1 MSASAQWSDLG
12 PRVISGVAMAL
23 VGMLAVWSGGWFFG
37 ALVCLVG
44 GLMTWEVL
52 RMFGLSPA
60 GGIGVMAAAVLA
72 LAIILPGIFAVPLL
86 LATGFVAAGQGDRD
100 HPAVFAAVSW
110 IMLGC
115 FALLIL
121 RFDLGFVWVLWLVLV
136 VIASDVAGYFA
147 GRRFG
152 GPKFWPRVSPK
163 KTWSGTI
170 AGWAGAAIVGMI
182 FAGPTGAGAALIP
195 VSVLTAFAG
204 QMGDIGESALKRH
217 TGVKDSSDLIP
228 GHGGVFDRFDA
239 MLGAGAVMLLLWAAG
254 WVPGIA

>member
-12 PRVISGVAMAL
+12 PRVISGVAMAV
-23 VGMLAVWSGGWFFG
+23 VGVLAVWSGGWFFA

-60 GGIGVMAAAVLA
+60 GGMGVMAAAVLA
-72 LAIILPGIFAVPLL
+72 LVMVLPGLFAVPLL

-100 HPAVFAAVSW
+100 IPAVFGAVSW

-115 FALLIL
+115 FALMIL
-121 RFDLGFVWVLWLVLV
+121 RLDLGAIWVLWLVLV

-147 GRRFG
+147 GRMIG
-152 GPKFWPRVSPK
+152 GPKFWPRISPK

-170 AGWAGAAIVGMI
+170 AGWIGAALVGAV
-182 FAGPTGAGAALIP
+182 FAGPTGAGTALIP
-195 VSVLTAFAG
+195 VSILTGFAG

-239 MLGAGAVMLLLWAAG
+239 MLGAGGLVLLLWAVG
-254 WVPGIA
+254 WLPGVA